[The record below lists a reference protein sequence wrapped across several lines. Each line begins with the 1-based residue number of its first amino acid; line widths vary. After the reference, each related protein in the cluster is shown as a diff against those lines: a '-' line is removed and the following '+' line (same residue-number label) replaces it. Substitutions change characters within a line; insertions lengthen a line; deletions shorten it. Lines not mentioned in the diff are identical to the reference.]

1 MNAETLLRNDLPE
14 IFKFNA
20 AAVIKIAKAKVAAGT
35 MESLIA
41 SPEWEKLTA
50 IQEVI
55 FLTAFNALADE
66 AGRTRGGTPS
76 LGDEILDRQVG
87 KVKEFGAKAYR
98 LSAKQVVVILR
109 DAFVW
114 IR

>member
-20 AAVIKIAKAKVAAGT
+20 AAVIRIAKAKAAAGT
-35 MESLIA
+35 MESLVA
-41 SPEWEKLTA
+41 SPEWEKVTA

-76 LGDEILDRQVG
+76 LGDEILDRQVAQVQKYG
-87 KVKEFGAKAYR
+87 SKAYR
-98 LSAKQVVVILR
+98 LSSKQVTIILR

-114 IR
+114 IK